1 MEEGRAKKN
10 TMVDRQG
17 RSGDME
23 GQGTGVTASMSNDR
37 SLYGLWGRASRLI
50 LSQAIQTKTDSIR
63 VGLQGSGVI
72 TVSSCEG
79 WVIHGFW
86 ALDRWSGAWMGGSSS
101 CLHLWWAS

>member
-37 SLYGLWGRASRLI
+37 SLDELWGRESRLI
-50 LSQAIQTKTDSIR
+50 LSQAIQIKTDGIR
-63 VGLQGSGVI
+63 VGLQGSGLSPFPPVRA
-72 TVSSCEG
+72 G
-79 WVIHGFW
+79 
-86 ALDRWSGAWMGGSSS
+86 
-101 CLHLWWAS
+101 